1 MANEISAQRIA
12 FVLNLED
19 PDDIVREL
27 DKIFKDINNIA
38 QRSSGV
44 LEELRI
50 SNAALK
56 SFASLGHFL
65 DDILL
70 KVDRIFRK
78 MKNGDDLSISVR
90 LDEQSIKSLSK
101 IFADIMGASLQSNL
115 SKVVKKTGSDLK
127 RETAKALAGGGSG
140 GSGGGGGGGSAPSS
154 GSFGGGRIQA
164 SEGLLNTLKST
175 FDEVENRYNKLNRIS
190 AFVTSDI
197 IQRND
202 DLFRRFRGQGVGA
215 FSTLE
220 KEVQKGLLSQTKQL
234 QREYGEL
241 IIDLSRIKRL
251 AASGIAFT
259 VESKGLSAS
268 LRADLQEALDRTL
281 KDLEAT
287 DLIPDEVRRENARE
301 VDEYIRSLQAESKRL
316 KTAINE
322 FDANIAG
329 GQGPAQ
335 TAALKALGEDGTAES
350 FKLVRRLDLKEV
362 EDFEQGLS
370 DQVATLEEIN
380 QRGEKFSRI
389 LDDAV
394 KSENKINETIDRK
407 NDLLARTFEIRKK
420 IAGGGLS
427 LVDENDR
434 FELET
439 LTKQFER
446 LGQTITQRSKS
457 TADLRANIARE
468 IEAESIRESR
478 LRRDPTASP
487 EELQDSS
494 KRIAELKK
502 ENGLLKERER
512 LYAQTSVE
520 VNETLGFLRQNV
532 QALKEVE
539 RAEKKLSQEIQ
550 RSVINVEQLVAG
562 LSGARAKL
570 DNIDATNIDDVF
582 RTAGV
587 NIREADKELTRLA
600 FRLEEIESVRARNEA
615 KVRAAR
621 EAGTGVF
628 AGDLSKGEKFL
639 RLLVEL
645 GSVNAIAENQTKKT
659 KEQIEDLKAELEQ
672 SAQLKFF
679 VDSTEKAQK
688 LEDKLLDL
696 KESIFLLA
704 QREVTLRTFEGTEE
718 ELKQVDKLLKMNS
731 QEALRAS
738 EQIER
743 YGLELRVLKQNG
755 AQLTP
760 SQEGL
765 LNIYRKLAA
774 QLRENAKET
783 DLLVRKR
790 QALMKIGQASNRP
803 ARSAEGEVGKAFTTF
818 DLSRPLITEDE
829 KENREDLVSVLER
842 NNEVLKRKIAL
853 AVKENNEIEAQ
864 IAVLKEL
871 QAAGVELS
879 SSEKERIRTAEGGVA
894 LGRESIIVAKKSAAE
909 VDSITS
915 SLDKSK
921 SKVSSYDS
929 SVKELVKSLEKLDA
943 GNADSELVRNLDRD
957 LKELRPAADK
967 LSKSFVELKKD
978 IKSAFGSNSP
988 ETDALEAKIDGLVNK
1003 LEAARRKVGEA
1014 APTIGTSGARV
1025 DVSADFLNKAPKKV
1039 SEMEANLRSLNTILA
1054 QSGPELRNLGQNAD
1068 IAASEITKVG
1078 SQAKSASFEA
1088 QKLLSGYEML
1098 EKAGIRLSDSEKQ
1111 NQMRLRDL
1119 IKGFRSAQKEVGTY
1133 RTEIELAKRAQRNF
1147 GEELG
1152 QSIIQNLKFVE
1163 AITLVSSIVF
1173 IVRAAFTQ
1181 LIEDSRALGR
1191 SFTVLRSTTMGFS
1204 EAAEV
1209 SAMKIREIS
1218 IAFGETVQ
1226 DTAEVAKQLGSAGFT
1241 LEETFA
1247 AIVPTMQLV
1256 VATTADAEQT
1266 ARLIAG
1272 VYKVFGSELRQTGSE
1287 AQAFSKIADTLTTV
1301 YQNHQA
1307 ELDEINQGLRFTGA
1321 AAKAVGISFSDT
1333 TAFLAVLNDNMI
1345 KSGAA
1350 GRGLQVVFS
1359 QLAAKSAQIESAFN
1373 VKIDKNSP
1381 LGGDQFVQLLK
1392 KINERYREGALSVK
1406 DLDQAFKIFGLRGA
1420 RTFITLVKQSGDVE
1434 KAVKRLRDGTDN
1446 AAANVARII
1455 GQTLAKEFE
1464 KAKQGLLDL
1473 ARGFVDSFK
1482 EIIKLVADIVAAIRS
1497 FDQALGP
1504 VSGLLKGIFSI
1515 GIGFTVII
1523 QTFAALGQVFA
1534 VLTGETRLLLA
1545 TMFPLNK
1552 AKAESVALS
1561 GAEVNASNAV
1571 ATAKVREAEATALNA
1586 TASGTEAQMVKKSA
1600 AAKDVAGK
1608 AAVSLGA
1615 KIGLAVAAFTV
1626 LALAISAIITTNKEL
1641 QESLQSSVF
1650 EISNIDRDIQKLDDF
1665 QSALKEIEI
1674 AAMDAGK
1681 SSEVIGQRI
1690 VDAFR
1695 DVGPNLVSDA
1705 QLITRT
1711 NTEIAAS
1718 FDEIKKSALEAAAA
1732 QEAALRNQRKKE
1744 VKEASETVQE
1754 VISRAGGL
1762 KSTKGFEG
1770 FVDNNLSGFFGAFD
1784 YLSPEAAKSIART
1797 NSDLANY
1804 VDLLKKVEDAQKKI
1818 ATGAVSEIEEKRL
1831 EMFEKRLPKAKK
1843 AYTEAVDEIQAE
1855 IGRLSQIDPA
1865 AGKEAREG
1873 FFKAVRD
1880 ELGKDVEDFVKETL
1894 EARLSRIVIE
1904 SAFKVEAPTDFQ
1916 ATVGQIAE
1924 DIFNIVEEPFNQEI
1938 FENTIRGL
1946 NDLKIEVQATDQA
1959 FKDFNA
1965 LILERDTAIR
1975 SGDVTGVARAQDTI
1989 GRFGSFNFSGIQGA
2003 DISNEFESS
2012 LSAGF
2017 FDAVSQFKDNRV
2029 VRRSLVDAYEEV
2041 VKNSL
2046 RRGKA
2051 ADNASVNRLFEQNY
2065 GDTFKKLR
2073 KTFKTEIP
2081 EDGGVIRQFFVGE
2094 NEELTQ
2100 RELTETANLIG
2111 RIFTKDIRKVSNG
2124 LTEVTVEALTFNDA
2138 LNATTAAAG
2147 IMGSAVDKV
2156 AIQSRF
2162 LNAET
2167 EANIALQSEL
2177 LKKFAEATIEAAN
2190 QRVILNDVQKRFRE
2204 IRRLGQEIEFKG
2216 FRDTSLQETLS
2227 ELQGQYLAITG
2238 TQIGQGV
2245 DLSSLTE
2252 DQRKLAEGYRK
2263 DFKEILDLETN
2274 RKLLQ
2279 LETNALL
2286 TERRNS
2292 LDVEI
2297 AKSKSLANAYES
2309 QTARLSDGL
2318 RLANFEARKT
2328 FNTLVTNQQIFG
2340 ASLVSS
2346 LEGLSTMLSLVNN
2359 ITAKYREYVNA
2370 VREEASLRFDLIGQ
2384 IDRIFNPEDA
2394 TAGIEARFTSLL
2406 NRVDFINAKLERVQG
2421 DTPNDIKERTKL
2433 YKDLID
2439 LYSKMLDLRKEM
2451 KRKLE
2456 EIQELEI
2463 SDNRAQG
2470 LKAISGRLEKDID
2483 KLENTLSKGFDRR
2496 LELDPQFAVSVARAL
2511 GRSVQDVRLNLEEA
2525 REDFIRG
2532 IQKGEIRP
2540 EAIGF
2545 GTTRAAMQLKELSE
2559 EAELTQKRIT
2569 ELQERTFRKTT
2580 DLFNQALLEGQLKK
2594 ARTYLDNLRSLVPDI
2609 AGDDSLKFNQL
2620 QLDLIK
2626 REEELLN
2633 ASRDRQAFF
2642 ELEIKM
2648 KGLAKLEG
2656 AFSLIRER
2664 LGEIR
2669 SDLVDMS
2676 KFGSL
2681 TAEQIQT
2688 ILKGDVIGLEGF
2700 LRENIVD
2707 AIKLN
2712 IEEQLGGTLE
2722 LFDGIA
2728 ERFKNQNGKLGETA
2742 KQLQDAARIFDET
2755 KDLIGKPERT
2765 NDPIAP
2771 VKKAYGGRIPGFG
2784 GGDIIPAL
2792 LEPGE
2797 FVIPKEAVAKY
2808 GTGMLEM
2815 MRNRTLQQFT
2825 KGGPSTVVDI
2835 VGTYDPET
2843 KTFSFEGDIG
2853 SLNLNDIQ
2861 ALISAMKSI
2870 GFMTPKI
2877 ALLIEA
2883 LESLEVEVRKA
2894 QNMTSAV
2901 DGAMAAASKAQE
2913 KAARVEDNLLNKNGD
2928 DPLRAALSKA
2938 ELDDLLNVLAAPNQE
2953 EALKMIRESDTALS
2967 AAKRLLEDGD
2977 SNQRVLAQS
2986 VLLFVSG
2993 AKDIETAIKDLK
3005 ARGIDIDGDSIK
3017 EALRQPSFKEEME
3030 NIREVGS
3037 GVISDSPVL
3046 QELQSLLSEGVQNAF
3061 GSAIETVTSDLDL
3074 SFINDNVDAFMSFI
3088 EALSDADIQFQDTF
3102 TGLQEDIQ
3110 RTQVSYFDY
3119 IDAVEE
3125 AEMQRIKSRVEAEKQ
3140 YREELKK
3147 TGEIF
3152 ADIVKN
3158 SSEKAFEGLSG
3169 LLERTVTTGAES
3181 VFGSFEDNF
3190 KSLTGGISDFA
3201 GILSKQLSASIGKG
3215 QGGSGVIAGLFG
3227 AGGAGGGLL
3236 SSLGGGALSSS
3247 AAAIGMGAAG
3257 AGVGIIVPILLKVV
3271 SGIGTLVQN
3280 LVMITAADDR
3290 GKKQVE
3296 FIEKFFK
3303 ELPKAG
3309 PEFIDKLVENTDRIV
3324 TAFIGG
3330 VPVLFRTLSNEL
3342 PEFIMTFVNGITDA
3356 IPVVLDGLEA
3366 AMPDLIDAL
3375 VPAFVQLLVAG
3386 ADAAVRV
3393 ANLVGQAIPQ
3403 ITIALIRELPTILAV
3418 ILKVF
3423 YTTGLALV
3431 LGVIQGFIQEFR
3443 QIGDMSREERK
3454 ATRKERRARFTSV
3467 FNFEGIGEL
3476 EQYHT
3481 GGFIGGRRDEVVI
3494 LAQRGEGVL
3503 SRTGMRAL
3511 GGVDNL
3517 NMLNKGMTPREMNQ
3531 IALRAG
3537 GLSNMMST
3545 NQGIRPVPSQANNK
3559 SASTS
3564 QVNEFNFDVTFN
3576 DPSQML
3582 DPASRKKAVDEFED
3596 EIAKRIRARDSKI
3609 SRALKD
3615 RNNDD

>member
-38 QRSSGV
+38 KRSSGV

-127 RETAKALAGGGSG
+127 RETAKALAGGGNG
-140 GSGGGGGGGSAPSS
+140 GSGGGGGGGSVPPS
-154 GSFGGGRIQA
+154 GSFGGGRIEA
-164 SEGLLNTLKST
+164 SEGLLNTLKSS
-175 FDEVENRYNKLNRIS
+175 FDEIEKRYNKLNRVS

-202 DLFRRFRGQGVGA
+202 DLFREFRGEGVGA

-220 KEVQKGLLSQTKQL
+220 REVQKGLLSQTKQL

-241 IIDLSRIKRL
+241 IIDLSRIKQL
-251 AASGIAFT
+251 AASGIALT
-259 VESKGLSAS
+259 VESKGLSAA
-268 LRADLQEALDRTL
+268 LRSDLQEALDRTL

-287 DLIPDEVRRENARE
+287 DLIPDDVKRENARE
-301 VDEYIRSLQAESKRL
+301 VDEYIRSLQSEAKRL
-316 KTAINE
+316 SKAISE
-322 FDANIAG
+322 FDAAISNG
-329 GQGPAQ
+329 TGSAQ
-335 TAALKALGEDGTAES
+335 TAALAALGEKGTAES
-350 FKLVRRLDLKEV
+350 FKLLRKLDLKEV
-362 EDFEQGLS
+362 DAFEQSLS
-370 DQVATLEEIN
+370 DQVATLEEVN
-380 QRGEKFSRI
+380 QRGEKFNRL

-420 IAGGGLS
+420 IARGGIS
-427 LVDENDR
+427 LVDEKDR

-468 IEAESIRESR
+468 IQAESIRESR
-478 LRRDPTASP
+478 LLNDPTASR
-487 EELQDSS
+487 QDIEDST
-494 KRIAELKK
+494 KRITELKK
-502 ENGLLKERER
+502 ENELLEERER
-512 LYAQTSVE
+512 LYARTSVE

-532 QALKEVE
+532 QALKEIE

-550 RSVINVEQLVAG
+550 RSVINVEQLTAG
-562 LSGARAKL
+562 LSKARSELKDLNA
-570 DNIDATNIDDVF
+570 NNSDDLF

-587 NIREADKELTRLA
+587 NIREAEKELSRLA
-600 FRLEEIESVRARNEA
+600 FRLQEIESVRARSEA
-615 KVRAAR
+615 RVRAAAKAR
-621 EAGTGVF
+621 SGTFSGDMDGAERVKRF
-628 AGDLSKGEKFL
+628 AAEIGA
-639 RLLVEL
+639 
-645 GSVNAIAENQTKKT
+645 VNAIARNQTKKT
-659 KEQIEDLKAELEQ
+659 KDQIEALKSELE
-672 SAQLKFF
+672 SSVELKLF
-679 VDSTEKAQK
+679 VESTERAQK

-696 KESIFLLA
+696 KRSVSLLSDRKSSLLNIEGDDA
-704 QREVTLRTFEGTEE
+704 QLE
-718 ELKQVDKLLKMNS
+718 QVNKLLKLNG
-731 QEALRAS
+731 QEALRSS

-743 YGLELRVLKQNG
+743 YGLELEVLKGLGN
-755 AQLTP
+755 QLTP
-760 SQEGL
+760 SQERL
-765 LNIYRKLAA
+765 VKVYKELAA
-774 QLRENAKET
+774 QLRENANDT
-783 DLLVRKR
+783 DTLIRKR
-790 QALMKIGQASNRP
+790 MALAKLGGVTNAGTTTPGKGIGKFYTS
-803 ARSAEGEVGKAFTTF
+803 F
-818 DLSRPLITEDE
+818 DLERPGVTDDE
-829 KENREDLVSVLER
+829 MRRRLDLVSVLER
-842 NNEVLKRKIAL
+842 NNEVTKRKIAL
-853 AVKENNEIEAQ
+853 ASKEINEIEAQ

-871 QAAGVELS
+871 QASGVKLTQAERARLDLA
-879 SSEKERIRTAEGGVA
+879 EKNIA
-894 LGRESIIVAKKSAAE
+894 LARESVISAKKSTSA
-909 VDSITS
+909 VDAVTS
-915 SLDKSK
+915 GLDKSK
-921 SKVSSYDS
+921 TKTESYKR
-929 SVKELVKSLEKLDA
+929 SVEELVESLNKLSSGNVDSDFVKGLDKSLKEIAPVAEKLDD
-943 GNADSELVRNLDRD
+943 NFKD
-957 LKELRPAADK
+957 LRASIK
-967 LSKSFVELKKD
+967 LAL
-978 IKSAFGSNSP
+978 GSNSP
-988 ETDALEAKIDGLVNK
+988 EAKALERRIDTLVNK
-1003 LEAARRKVGEA
+1003 LESARAKVGAA
-1014 APTIGTSGARV
+1014 APTIGSSGARV

-1054 QSGPELRNLGQNAD
+1054 QSGPELRNLGKNAD

-1088 QKLLSGYEML
+1088 QKLLAGYEML
-1098 EKAGIRLSDSEKQ
+1098 ERSGIRLSESEKQ
-1111 NQMRLRDL
+1111 NQMRLKDL

-1133 RTEIELAKRAQRNF
+1133 RTEIELAKRSQRNF

-1226 DTAEVAKQLGSAGFT
+1226 DTAEVAKQLGSAGFA

-1497 FDQALGP
+1497 FDKALGP
-1504 VSGLLKGIFSI
+1504 VSGLLKGIFAI
-1515 GIGFTVII
+1515 AITFTIII

-1545 TMFPLNK
+1545 SMLPLNK
-1552 AKAESVALS
+1552 AKAETVAVS
-1561 GAEVNASNAV
+1561 GAEVSASNAV
-1571 ATAKVREAEATALNA
+1571 TVAKVREAEATALCA
-1586 TASGTEAQMVKKSA
+1586 TASGAEAQMIQKSS

-1615 KIGLAVAAFTV
+1615 KIGLAVAAFTI
-1626 LALAISAIITTNKEL
+1626 LALAISAVVTTNKEL

-1650 EISNIDRDIQKLDDF
+1650 DISNIDRDIQKLDDF
-1665 QSALKEIEI
+1665 QSTLKEIEI

-1744 VKEASETVQE
+1744 VKEASETVRE

-1784 YLSPEAAKSIART
+1784 YLNPEAAKSIART

-1804 VDLLKKVEDAQKKI
+1804 VDLIQKIDQVNK
-1818 ATGAVSEIEEKRL
+1818 GAEGRSLTEMEAKRL
-1831 EMFEKRLPKAKK
+1831 KFLQDRLPKAKM

-1865 AGKEAREG
+1865 SGKEAREG
-1873 FFKAVRD
+1873 FFRAVRE

-1916 ATVGQIAE
+1916 ATIGQLAE
-1924 DIFNIVEEPFNQEI
+1924 DIFNIVEEPFNQEL
-1938 FENTIRGL
+1938 FENTINGL
-1946 NDLKIEVQATDQA
+1946 SDLKMEVQATDQA

-1965 LILERDTAIR
+1965 LMLERDTAIR
-1975 SGDVTGVARAQDTI
+1975 SGDIVGAARAQDTI
-1989 GRFGSFNFSGIQGA
+1989 GRFGSFNFSGVQGA
-2003 DISNEFESS
+2003 DISTEFESS

-2029 VRRSLVDAYEEV
+2029 VRKSLVDAYEEV

-2051 ADNASVNRLFEQNY
+2051 VDDASVNRLFEQNY

-2073 KTFKTEIP
+2073 ETFKTEIP
-2081 EDGGVIRQFFVGE
+2081 DEGGVIRQLFVGE
-2094 NEELTQ
+2094 DEKLTQ
-2100 RELTETANLIG
+2100 RDLTESANLIG
-2111 RIFTKDIRKVSNG
+2111 RVFTRDLKKVSNG
-2124 LTEVTVEALTFNDA
+2124 LTEVTVDAITFNDA

-2177 LKKFAEATIEAAN
+2177 LKKFTEATIEAAN

-2216 FRDTSLQETLS
+2216 FRDLSLQETLT
-2227 ELQGQYLAITG
+2227 ELQGQFLAITG

-2252 DQRKLAEGYRK
+2252 DDRKRADEFLGKY
-2263 DFKEILDLETN
+2263 KEILDLETN

-2370 VREEASLRFDLIGQ
+2370 VREEASLRFDLISK
-2384 IDRIFNPEDA
+2384 IDQIFNPEDT
-2394 TAGIEARFTSLL
+2394 TAGVEARFTSLL
-2406 NRVDFINAKLERVQG
+2406 NRVDFINAKLQRVQG
-2421 DTPNDIKERTKL
+2421 DTPEDIKERTKL

-2451 KRKLE
+2451 KRKLK
-2456 EIQELEI
+2456 EIQDLEI

-2470 LKAISGRLEKDID
+2470 LKAISSRLEKDVEKI
-2483 KLENTLSKGFDRR
+2483 KGVLSQGFDRR
-2496 LELDPQFAVSVARAL
+2496 LELDPQFAVSVARVL

-2525 REDFIRG
+2525 REDFIRA
-2532 IQKGEIRP
+2532 IQDGEIRP

-2545 GTTRAAMQLKELSE
+2545 GTTKAAMQLKELSQ
-2559 EAELTQKRIT
+2559 EAELTQKRIS
-2569 ELQERTFRKTT
+2569 ELQERTFKKTE

-2594 ARTYLDNLRSLVPDI
+2594 ARTYLDSLRSLVPDI
-2609 AGDDSLKFNQL
+2609 AGEDSLKFNQL

-2669 SDLVDMS
+2669 NDLVDMS

-2700 LRENIVD
+2700 LRDNIVD
-2707 AIKLN
+2707 ALKLN
-2712 IEEQLGGTLE
+2712 LEQQLGGTLE

-2742 KQLQDAARIFDET
+2742 KQLQDAARIFKET
-2755 KDLIGKPERT
+2755 RDLIGKPERT
-2765 NDPIAP
+2765 NDPTAP
-2771 VKKAYGGRIPGFG
+2771 IKKAYGGRIPGFG

-2808 GTGMLEM
+2808 GTGVLEM
-2815 MRNRTLQQFT
+2815 MRNRTLKQFQD
-2825 KGGPSTVVDI
+2825 GGQASVVDI
-2835 VGTYDPET
+2835 VGTYDAES
-2843 KTFSFEGDIG
+2843 KKFSFEGNIG
-2853 SLNLNDIQ
+2853 ALNLNDIE

-2870 GFMTPKI
+2870 GFTTPKI
-2877 ALLIEA
+2877 EMLIEA
-2883 LESLEVEVRKA
+2883 LESLKVEVKNA
-2894 QNMTSAV
+2894 QNQASAL
-2901 DGAMAAASKAQE
+2901 DGAMSAALNARQ

-2928 DPLRAALSKA
+2928 NPFKASLSKS
-2938 ELDDLLNVLAAPNQE
+2938 ELDEILKILAAPSQG
-2953 EALKMIRESDTALS
+2953 EALKLLRESETALS
-2967 AAKRLLEDGD
+2967 STKRLLEEGD
-2977 SNQRVLAQS
+2977 SNQRVLAQKL
-2986 VLLFVSG
+2986 LLFVS
-2993 AKDIETAIKDLK
+2993 ASRDIETAIKDLK
-3005 ARGIDIDGDSIK
+3005 ARGIDINEESIK
-3017 EALRQPSFKEEME
+3017 DAIRQPSFKEELK
-3030 NIREVGS
+3030 NIQSVGS
-3037 GVISDSPVL
+3037 SLISESPVL
-3046 QELQSLLSEGVQNAF
+3046 QGLQDLLSEGVQNAF
-3061 GSAIETVTSDLDL
+3061 GRVLKSVTSDIDL

-3088 EALSDADIQFQDTF
+3088 EALSEADAQFQSTF
-3102 TGLQEDIQ
+3102 DGLQEDIQ

-3125 AEMQRIKSRVEAEKQ
+3125 AEMQRIQSRVEAEEQ
-3140 YREELKK
+3140 YRQELKK

-3152 ADIVKN
+3152 SEIVKN
-3158 SSEKAFEGLSG
+3158 SSDEAFKGLSS
-3169 LLERTVTTGAES
+3169 LLESTVTTGAEA
-3181 VFGSFEDNF
+3181 VFGSFEENF
-3190 KSLTGGISDFA
+3190 QRITGGFSDFV
-3201 GILSKQLSASIGKG
+3201 GVLSKQLSASIGKG

-3227 AGGAGGGLL
+3227 AGGSGGGLL
-3236 SSLGGGALSSS
+3236 SGLGGGALSSS

-3257 AGVGIIVPILLKVV
+3257 AGIGIIVPILLKAVT
-3271 SGIGTLVQN
+3271 GIGTLVQN
-3280 LVMITAADDR
+3280 LVTITASDDR

-3296 FIEKFFK
+3296 FIEKFFR
-3303 ELPKAG
+3303 ELPEAG

-3324 TAFIGG
+3324 GAFIKG
-3330 VPVLFRTLSNEL
+3330 VPVLFKTLSNEL
-3342 PEFIMTFVNGITDA
+3342 PDFIMTFVDGITEA

-3386 ADAAVRV
+3386 ADATVRV

-3403 ITIALIRELPTILAV
+3403 ITIALIRELPTILTV

-3423 YTTGLALV
+3423 YTTGLALI

-3443 QIGDMSREERK
+3443 QLSSMSREERK
-3454 ATRKERRARFTSV
+3454 ANRQDRRARFASL
-3467 FNFEGIGEL
+3467 FNFEGIGQVD
-3476 EQYHT
+3476 QYHT
-3481 GGFIGGRRDEVVI
+3481 GGFIGGRRDEVLI

-3503 SRTGMRAL
+3503 SRAGMRAL
-3511 GGVDNL
+3511 GGVENL

-3545 NQGIRPVPSQANNK
+3545 NQGIRPLPSQGKEKA
-3559 SASTS
+3559 ASTS

-3596 EIAKRIRARDSKI
+3596 EIAKRIRSRNSKI